1 MPKAEWEKFE
11 EDVQNLLGLDATIC
25 SGNKFYD
32 QGDAVDRSHP
42 NKKCWRMMVDCKYTE
57 KNSFPVTAKFMGG
70 MVDKATELGLRF
82 ALAVRLRPPVPTPA
96 PRRLGAQGEARH
108 RRGAGSPRTCVAEHD
123 ATLWSICRF
132 GNRP

>member
-25 SGNKFYD
+25 SGNKFHD

-42 NKKCWRMMVDCKYTE
+42 SRKCWRLMVDCKYTE
-57 KNSFPVTAKFMGG
+57 KGSFPVTAKFMGG

-82 ALAVRLRPPVPTPA
+82 ALAVRLRPPGSLAHRDYVVIPLDDLAELLDRADPPVNLVDRTWSD
-96 PRRLGAQGEARH
+96 LDDY
-108 RRGAGSPRTCVAEHD
+108 RRGY
-123 ATLWSICRF
+123 
-132 GNRP
+132 